1 MEIEKSRAGFTL
13 IELMIVVAIVGI
25 LTVPFIY
32 IEINSH
38 ELVAKDIARSDMTEA
53 GNRALEWMAKD
64 IREAKS
70 IPPEWKEMELGPAT
84 LLLEKE
90 ECVVGY
96 HYLKDKRRL
105 VRKEYDLVSG
115 EQKSITAM
123 ANNLQKIEI
132 SPLETN
138 AEIISIK
145 LEFSKEMIATAERFD
160 LQAQVARRIK

>member
-1 MEIEKSRAGFTL
+1 MKKQGFTL
-13 IELMIVVAIVGI
+13 VEIMIVVAILGI
-25 LTVPFIY
+25 VTVPFIY
-32 IEINSH
+32 LEINSH
-38 ELVAKDIARSDMTEA
+38 ELVTKDIARSDMTEA
-53 GNRALEWMAKD
+53 GNRSLEWMAKD
-64 IREAKS
+64 VREAKS
-70 IPPEWKEMELGPAT
+70 ILSKWKGMELGPAT

-90 ECVVGY
+90 ECAVGY

-105 VRKEYDLVSG
+105 VRKEYDLASG

-132 SPLETN
+132 FPLETN
-138 AEIISIK
+138 AKIISIK